1 LNAAAL
7 LGGAVEA
14 EVAAAGRF
22 EREATPKTYPR
33 LQIIPFAGPASVER
47 AKREETRRQER
58 LI

>member
-1 LNAAAL
+1 M
-7 LGGAVEA
+7 EA